1 MAVIRTAVFMLVFY
15 GLTVPYVAAA
25 LIGAAIGPRPMHA
38 VIHSWV
44 RLLDWCSRHILGIR
58 MRIEGE
64 IPEGQFLFA
73 AKHQAMYETMELLNM
88 LDTPAPVL
96 KKELT
101 DIFAWG
107 WLAKQYGGIPVDR
120 GGGAKTMRAMLKR
133 TREVLSEGRS
143 VVIFP
148 EGTRVLPGETPPLQ
162 SGFAG
167 LYKMLKLPVVAIA
180 LDSGPV
186 WPRKS
191 WIKRPGIVTFR
202 FFEPIPPGL
211 SREEIEAEVHGR
223 INALETPSNPPL

>member
-120 GGGAKTMRAMLKR
+120 SGGAKTMRAMLKR
-133 TREVLSEGRS
+133 TREVL
-143 VVIFP
+143 
-148 EGTRVLPGETPPLQ
+148 
-162 SGFAG
+162 
-167 LYKMLKLPVVAIA
+167 
-180 LDSGPV
+180 
-186 WPRKS
+186 
-191 WIKRPGIVTFR
+191 
-202 FFEPIPPGL
+202 
-211 SREEIEAEVHGR
+211 
-223 INALETPSNPPL
+223 